1 MDNLLNIISKE
12 DPRKLLKSTFEEIS
26 NRLKYKLGL
35 ENIVFIYEVNREI
48 LRSLSSTLLNIDQIR
63 IHLTNDDELKNQ
75 LSAGQK
81 VFYKFTSKNFDASD
95 ISSKELSLYLYPIVL
110 NDKLIGAVGFFEDP
124 TDEQLLK
131 EELYYFS
138 ILINLV
144 LETLKIQ
151 ELKEKISLMVQLT
164 SVLEEITEE
173 DILIKNVLHLIKDS
187 LHAECLAYW
196 KYEENK
202 LVLNYF
208 LGLEEDKVK
217 FKTLKIEDSLEGKAL
232 RERSSFILIGREN
245 FENYPLA
252 FEIDLKSSIHA
263 IVEQN
268 DEIYGVLSAYNREE
282 GFDYRTY
289 KNFDETDFSV
299 LNDSAKRLA
308 FSFHRMKLYRKL
320 QDEVSK
326 LTNLKE
332 SHEKLIEMQKEY
344 LDRMNALD
352 KISQAVRSVYD
363 KNMAIKIMLLGL
375 TSGRGLKFNRALY
388 LEKDNVRGLLIPKLW
403 VGPDEDEDANEIWKE
418 ANIQAIKYG
427 SLTQYLKEEG
437 INLPSNNKLTL
448 SMQNKVLA
456 YKGHPILERVVEKKQ
471 VIHVVPQMLKIKWED
486 LEDIY
491 DIVRTDEFLIFP
503 ITGMLE
509 TKGVIIVDN
518 KITKK
523 PITPMDIEI
532 IKLFKD
538 NVGLA
543 IEMIENYQELSQK
556 TKRLEEQKDLM
567 DYYRRFKDN
576 ILQNLPVAIIVVDRG
591 GKITEWN
598 KKAENIFS
606 RPRENVI
613 GTTIVDL
620 VGILGDDIINIIQK
634 VYHSRNYLKLQNY
647 KLSLSDDERV
657 FDIQFSPLR
666 NEDLGV
672 IEGIIIVFDDVTELY
687 NLQKEMEKREKL
699 AAMGEMAAKIAHE
712 IRNPLTVIGGYLNRL
727 NKKAGDNEYVQKY
740 TKIILE
746 ELYRL
751 ENIVNDILEYT
762 RGVKLM
768 QVEEFDLIEVIREVL
783 LMYEDFIKQKNIML
797 NVEWLNEKLFV
808 RADRDKI
815 KQVLI
820 NLIKNS
826 IEVVDENGKID
837 IKVGIDGDRAFFE
850 ITNNGAPISDDVRD
864 KLFTPFFTTK
874 SKGTGLGLA
883 ICKKIIEEEHKGKI
897 YLVKSDET
905 GTSFR
910 FEIPL
915 THNTSNNSNN
925 NDK

>member
-1 MDNLLNIISKE
+1 MMDNLLSIISKE

-26 NRLKYKLGL
+26 NRLKYKLGK
-35 ENIVFIYEVNREI
+35 ENIAFIYEVKREI
-48 LRSLSSTLLNIDQIR
+48 LRSLASTVSNITQVR
-63 IHLTNDDELKNQ
+63 IQLSNEDELKKQ
-75 LSAGQK
+75 LIFGQK
-81 VFYKFTSKNFDASD
+81 VFLKLTQKNIDSGD
-95 ISSKELSLYLYPIVL
+95 IGVEEVPLYLYPIVL

-138 ILINLV
+138 ILIDLV

-151 ELKEKISLMVQLT
+151 ELKEKISSMVQLT
-164 SVLEEITEE
+164 NVLEEITEE
-173 DILIKNVLHLIKDS
+173 NVLINNVLHLIKNS

-196 KYEENK
+196 KYEDNK
-202 LVLNYF
+202 LILNRF
-208 LGLEEDKVK
+208 IGLDDTKVR
-217 FKTLKIEDSLEGKAL
+217 FKTLDIENSLEGRVIK
-232 RERSSFILIGREN
+232 EKNSFFLIGREN

-252 FEIDLKSSIHA
+252 FEMDLKSVIHA

-268 DEIYGVLSAYNREE
+268 TEIYGVLSAYNREE

-308 FSFHRMKLYRKL
+308 FSFHRIKLYKKL

-326 LTNLKE
+326 LTSLKE
-332 SHEKLIEMQKEY
+332 SHEKLIETQKEY
-344 LDRMNALD
+344 LDRMNSLD

-363 KNMAIKIMLLGL
+363 KNLAIKIMLLGL

-403 VGPDEDEDANEIWKE
+403 VGPDEDEDANEVWKE
-418 ANIQAIKYG
+418 ANIRAIKYG

-437 INLPSNNKLTL
+437 IRLPSNNKLTL
-448 SMQNKVLA
+448 SVQNKVLA
-456 YKGHPILERVVEKKQ
+456 YKGHSILERVVEKKQ
-471 VIHVVPQMLKIKWED
+471 VIHVVPQMLEIKWED

-491 DIVRTDEFLIFP
+491 DIVRTEEFLIFP

-518 KITKK
+518 KITRK
-523 PITPMDIEI
+523 PVTTMDIEI
-532 IKLFKD
+532 VKLFKD

-598 KKAENIFS
+598 KKAESIFS
-606 RPRENVI
+606 RPRENVM
-613 GTTIVDL
+613 GTSIVDL
-620 VGILGDDIINIIQK
+620 VGVFGDDIIDIIQK

-647 KLSLSDDERV
+647 KLNLSNEERT

-666 NEDLGV
+666 NEELGV
-672 IEGIIIVFDDVTELY
+672 VEGIIIVFDDVTELY

-699 AAMGEMAAKIAHE
+699 ATMGEMAAKIAHE
-712 IRNPLTVIGGYLNRL
+712 IRNPLTVIGGFLNRL

-740 TKIILE
+740 TKIIGE

-751 ENIVNDILEYT
+751 ENIVNEILEYT
-762 RGVKLM
+762 RGVKIM
-768 QVEEFDLIEVIREVL
+768 QVEELDLIEIIREVL
-783 LMYEDFIKQKNIML
+783 LMYEDFIKQKDIML
-797 NVEWLNEKLFV
+797 NIEWLDEKVFV
-808 RADRDKI
+808 KADRDKI

-837 IKVGIDGDRAFFE
+837 IKVGTDDGKAFFE
-850 ITNNGAPISDDVRD
+850 ISNNGAPISAEVKD

-874 SKGTGLGLA
+874 SDGTGLGLA

-897 YLVKSDET
+897 YLVKSDDT

-915 THNTSNNSNN
+915 VHNN
-925 NDK
+925 

>member
-1 MDNLLNIISKE
+1 MIDVMDNLLNIISKE

-26 NRLKYKLGL
+26 SRLKYKLRK
-35 ENIVFIYEVNREI
+35 ENLVFIYEAKREI
-48 LRSLSSTLLNIDQIR
+48 LRSLASTVSNISQIR
-63 IHLTNDDELKNQ
+63 IHLSNEDELKKQ
-75 LSAGQK
+75 LISGQK
-81 VFYKFTSKNFDASD
+81 VFLKITSKNIDTSDAE
-95 ISSKELSLYLYPIVL
+95 IEEVSLYLYPIVL

-138 ILINLV
+138 ILIDLV

-164 SVLEEITEE
+164 NVLEEITEE
-173 DILIKNVLHLIKDS
+173 NVLINNVLHLIKNS

-196 KYEENK
+196 KFEDNK
-202 LVLNYF
+202 LVLNCF
-208 LGLEEDKVK
+208 TGLEDSKVR
-217 FKTLKIEDSLEGKAL
+217 FKTLDVENSLEGRTIK
-232 RERSSFILIGREN
+232 EKSSFFLIGREN

-252 FEIDLKSSIHA
+252 FDIDLKSSIHA

-268 DEIYGVLSAYNREE
+268 NEIYGVLSAYNREE

-308 FSFHRMKLYRKL
+308 FSFHRIKLYRKL

-326 LTNLKE
+326 LTSLKE

-344 LDRMNALD
+344 LDRMNSLD

-363 KNMAIKIMLLGL
+363 KNLAIKIMLLGL

-388 LEKDNVRGLLIPKLW
+388 LEKDSVRGLLIPKLW
-403 VGPDEDEDANEIWKE
+403 VGPDEDQDANEVWKE
-418 ANIQAIKYG
+418 ANIRAIKYG

-437 INLPSNNKLTL
+437 IRLPSNNKLTL
-448 SMQNKVLA
+448 TVQNKVLA

-471 VIHVVPQMLKIKWED
+471 VIHVVPQMLEIKWED

-491 DIVRTDEFLIFP
+491 DIVRTEEFLIFP

-518 KITKK
+518 KITRK
-523 PITPMDIEI
+523 PVTTMDIEI
-532 IKLFKD
+532 VKLFKD

-606 RPRENVI
+606 RPRENVM
-613 GTTIVDL
+613 GTSIADL
-620 VGILGDDIINIIQK
+620 VSVFGDDIIEIIQK

-647 KLSLSDDERV
+647 KLYLSNEERT

-666 NEDLGV
+666 NEELGV
-672 IEGIIIVFDDVTELY
+672 VEGIIIVFDDVTELY

-699 AAMGEMAAKIAHE
+699 ATMGEMAAKIAHE
-712 IRNPLTVIGGYLNRL
+712 IRNPLTVIGGFLNRL

-740 TKIILE
+740 TKIIGE

-751 ENIVNDILEYT
+751 ENIVNEILEYT

-768 QVEEFDLIEVIREVL
+768 QVEEIDLIEIIREVL
-783 LMYEDFIKQKNIML
+783 LMYEDFIKQKDIML
-797 NVEWLNEKLFV
+797 NIEWLNERVFV
-808 RADRDKI
+808 KADRDKI

-837 IKVGIDGDRAFFE
+837 IKVGKEDGKAFFE
-850 ITNNGAPISDDVRD
+850 ISNNGAPISAEVKD

-874 SKGTGLGLA
+874 SDGTGLGLA

-897 YLVKSDET
+897 FLVKSDET

-915 THNTSNNSNN
+915 VHSN
-925 NDK
+925 